1 MDTEMAKP
9 VENKFTAK
17 VRKILARTTNEF
29 NHEVDILI
37 DEKIERM
44 RNISFNE

>member
-1 MDTEMAKP
+1 MAKP
-9 VENKFTAK
+9 VESKFTAK
-17 VRKILARTTNEF
+17 VRKILARTKNEF